1 VPGRLFTSESVTEG
15 HPDKIADQ
23 ISDTVLDH
31 LLANDADT
39 QNLRVAVETLLT
51 TGLVVVAGEV
61 RTNAY
66 APVAELVRKKILEIG
81 YDSSE
86 KGFDGASCGVQVAI
100 GGQSADIA
108 QGVDDGHETR
118 VGSSVDE
125 LDKQGAGDQGLMF
138 GYASDDTPELMPLP
152 ITIAHRLSERLSEV
166 RKDGTLAYLRPDG
179 KTQVTIEYDEDDRPV
194 RIDTVVLSTQHA
206 DGIDLDGQLQPDIKQ
221 HVIDPVLASFD
232 IPSDDYRLL
241 VNPTGKFVVG
251 GPMGDAGL
259 TGRKIIVDT
268 YGGMAR
274 HGGGAFSGKDPS
286 KVDRSAAYAMRWVA
300 KNVVAAGLARRAE
313 VQVAY
318 AIGKAQPVGVF
329 VQTFGTGV
337 VSDEVIQKAVLEVF
351 DLRPAAIIRDLDL
364 LRPIYSLTS
373 AYGHFGRELPEFTWE
388 RTDRADAL
396 RAAAGV

>member
-1 VPGRLFTSESVTEG
+1 VTEG
-15 HPDKIADQ
+15 HPDKIADA
-23 ISDTVLDH
+23 ISDTVLDY
-31 LLANDADT
+31 LLEHDGDKN
-39 QNLRVAVETLLT
+39 NLRVAVETLLT

-66 APVAELVRKKILEIG
+66 APVAELVRRKILDIG
-81 YDSSE
+81 YDSSL
-86 KGFDGASCGVQVAI
+86 KGFDGESCGVQVAI

-108 QGVDDGHETR
+108 AGVDHGHESR
-118 VGSSVDE
+118 VSASDDE
-125 LDKQGAGDQGLMF
+125 LDRQGAGDQGLMF
-138 GYASDDTPELMPLP
+138 GYACSDTEVLMPLP
-152 ITIAHRLSERLSEV
+152 ITIAHRLAERLTDV
-166 RKDGTLAYLRPDG
+166 RKDGTLDYLRPDG
-179 KTQVTIEYDEDDRPV
+179 KTQVTIEYDEQDNPV
-194 RIDTVVLSTQHA
+194 RVDTVVLSTQHA
-206 DGIDLDGQLQPDIKQ
+206 EETTLETLESDIKK
-221 HVIDPVLASFD
+221 HVIDHVLGSFD
-232 IPSDDYRLL
+232 IPSEDYRLL
-241 VNPTGKFVVG
+241 VNPTGVFVTG

-300 KNVVAAGLARRAE
+300 KTIVAAGLARRAE

-329 VQTFGTGV
+329 VQTFGTGK
-337 VSDEVIQKAVLEVF
+337 VSDEAIQKAVLEVF

-364 LRPIYSLTS
+364 LRPIYALTS

-388 RTDRADAL
+388 KTDRADAL
-396 RAAAGV
+396 QAAAGV